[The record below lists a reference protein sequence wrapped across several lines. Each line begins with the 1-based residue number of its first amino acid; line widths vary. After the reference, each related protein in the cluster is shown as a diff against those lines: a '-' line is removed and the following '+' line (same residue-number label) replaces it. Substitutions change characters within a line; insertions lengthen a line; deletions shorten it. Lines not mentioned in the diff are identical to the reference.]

1 MLLKG
6 VGWAVIGYAFGI
18 FGFAFTEFIDTFGSM
33 DLVSAMVHSLVE
45 GVKWPRTFID
55 LVTGNL
61 DDKPISF

>member
-45 GVKWPRTFID
+45 GVKWPETFID

>member
-33 DLVSAMVHSLVE
+33 DLVSAMIHSLVE
-45 GVKWPRTFID
+45 GVKWPGTFID

-61 DDKPISF
+61 DDKSISF